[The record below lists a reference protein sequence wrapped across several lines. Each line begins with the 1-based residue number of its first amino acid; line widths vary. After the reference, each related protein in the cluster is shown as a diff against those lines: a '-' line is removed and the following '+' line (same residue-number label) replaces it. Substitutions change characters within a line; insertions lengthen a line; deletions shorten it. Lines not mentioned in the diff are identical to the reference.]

1 MSTPAPGA
9 ADGMLARHL
18 NMVDAVLIGLG
29 SMNGAG
35 IFALR
40 PCRGRGRG
48 RPLVGLVIAGFIAF
62 CNATSSAQLAA

>member
-9 ADGMLARHL
+9 ADGMLARRL

-35 IFALR
+35 IFASFA
-40 PCRGRGRG
+40 PAA
-48 RPLVGLVIAGFIAF
+48 AGAG
-62 CNATSSAQLAA
+62 AGPSSGW